1 MKISIKNWKI
11 LKIRDTMNYVVRR
24 QIIKNLIF
32 SLIILGFI
40 AMIFSACDLNWDG
53 EVTVTGGTK
62 LPNWIRWVTW
72 NDYYNDPR
80 INGIDVIE
88 ISPKTPRCAEY
99 IFRIKTYDSLV
110 DILKVQCNC
119 AKPCNHENIEI
130 DENEVE
136 KLLEKFDSKYFETKN
151 LIVTELTGSVLTMN
165 YQVNKIDKNGVI
177 NITETKRITFLP
189 VEDLAISVTFAIEI
203 DSSFVTPS
211 SMSVSV
217 KLK

>member
-1 MKISIKNWKI
+1 M
-11 LKIRDTMNYVVRR
+11 
-24 QIIKNLIF
+24 KNLIISF
-32 SLIILGFI
+32 FI
-40 AMIFSACDLNWDG
+40 VFFAIIFSACDLNWDG
-53 EVTVTGGTK
+53 EITVTGGTK
-62 LPNWIRWVTW
+62 LPNWLRWVTW
-72 NDYYNDPR
+72 NDYYNDPG

-88 ISPKTPRCAEY
+88 VSPKTPGYARY
-99 IFRIKTYDSLV
+99 IIRIKTYDSLV

-136 KLLEKFDSKYFETKN
+136 NLLEKFDSKFFEAKN
-151 LIVTELTGSVLTMN
+151 LIVTELIMGVATMN
-165 YQVNKIDKNGVI
+165 IRINNINKNGVI
-177 NITETKRITFLP
+177 NITETVKSGFLP
-189 VEDLAISVTFAIEI
+189 REDIGVPVTFAIEI